1 MTEREPGIK
10 DADFLEKE
18 HREVMTPDQLRKSYV
33 DYMKKIGA
41 SQVPSASLLPEND
54 PSTLFTGSGMQP
66 MVPYLLGEK
75 HPIGNEI
82 TDIQKCLR
90 TVDIEEVGDMSHL
103 TFFEMIG
110 RWEFGANENDYK
122 KKQIDAIWDWQ
133 INELGIDPNRLYIS
147 AFKGSEELNIER
159 DTETIR
165 RWSEKFKS
173 VGIEPIL
180 EEEPYKYGTSRG
192 GRIFLYSEKE
202 NWWSRAGSPLDMPVG
217 EPGGPDSEMF
227 YDLEPDGDSL
237 DHPASDSE
245 RFLEIGNNVFMC
257 YKKEETGFVK
267 MKNPNIDYGGGLE
280 RVATALNGDR
290 DIYNTALFLNAKQKL
305 AELSGK
311 EYTDD
316 VKSFRI
322 ILDHVR
328 AAAFLINDGAEPAN
342 SDAGYVTRRLL
353 RRAIRAGR
361 KIGIQGNFAGE
372 LAGVYIDEATAYEDL
387 IANKKKVMEI
397 INKEEKLF
405 HKTLQQGEIE
415 IEKHLKSKGK
425 VTGADAFY
433 FYETYGFPF
442 ELTEEFLAESGYSI
456 EEKESYDEAARKH
469 AEMSRTASAGKFKG
483 GLADQST
490 ETTALHTAA
499 HLLLAGLRQV
509 LGDHVLQKGSNITAE
524 RLRFDFTHDEKL
536 TPEQLSEVEKFVND
550 AISSKAVVS
559 FSELPKIAAKESGVS
574 GNFWDKYPDMV
585 KVYTI
590 QDAEGKVWSRE
601 VCGGPHVENTEC
613 LGKFRIVKEQSSS
626 AGVRRIKAVIDK

>member
-1 MTEREPGIK
+1 M
-10 DADFLEKE
+10 
-18 HREVMTPDQLRKSYV
+18 VTPDQLRKSYV
-33 DYMKKIGA
+33 EFMKKRGA

-75 HPIGNEI
+75 HPVGNEI

-90 TVDIEEVGDMSHL
+90 TVDIEEVGDRSHL

-110 RWEFGANENDYK
+110 RWEFKANENDYK

-133 INELGIDPNRLYIS
+133 INELGIEPSRLYIS
-147 AFKGSEELNIER
+147 VFKGSEELHIER
-159 DTETIR
+159 DTEAIR
-165 RWSEKFKS
+165 LWSEKFQS
-173 VGIEPIL
+173 VGIKPVI

-192 GRIFLYSEKE
+192 GRIFLYGENE
-202 NWWSRAGSPLDMPVG
+202 NWWSRTGSPLNMPIG

-227 YDLEPDGDSL
+227 YDFEPDGDIM

-257 YKKEETGFVK
+257 YKKEDAGFVK

-280 RVATALNGDR
+280 RVATALSGDR
-290 DIYNTALFLNAKQKL
+290 DIYNTAFFLHAKQKL
-305 AELSGK
+305 EELSGK
-311 EYTDD
+311 EYINDL
-316 VKSFRI
+316 KSFRI

-328 AAAFLINDGAEPAN
+328 AATFLISDGAEPAN

-361 KIGIQGNFAGE
+361 KIGIQESFVGE
-372 LAGVYIDEATAYEDL
+372 LAKVYIDEATAYEDI
-387 IANKKKVMEI
+387 IANRKKVVEI
-397 INKEEKLF
+397 LDKEEKLF
-405 HKTLQQGEIE
+405 RKTLQQGEIE
-415 IEKHLKSKGK
+415 IRKHLKNKGK
-425 VTGADAFY
+425 VTGADSFY
-433 FYETYGFPF
+433 FYETYGFPL
-442 ELTEEFLAESGYSI
+442 ELTEEFLAENGYSI
-456 EEKESYDEAARKH
+456 EEKESYEEAARKH

-483 GLADQST
+483 GLADQSV

-509 LGDHVLQKGSNITAE
+509 LGDHVLQKGSNITAK
-524 RLRFDFTHDEKL
+524 RLRFDFNYDNKL
-536 TPEQLSEVEKFVND
+536 TSEQLAEVEKFVND
-550 AISSKAVVS
+550 AIASKAAVS
-559 FSELPKIAAKESGVS
+559 VTKLPKTEAKESGAC
-574 GNFWDKYPDMV
+574 GNFWDKYPDIV

-590 QDAEGKVWSRE
+590 KDAGGKVWSRE
-601 VCGGPHVENTEC
+601 VCGGPHVKNTES

>member
-1 MTEREPGIK
+1 MGENITKKEPRIN
-10 DADFLEKE
+10 DVCFLGKE
-18 HREVMTPDQLRKSYV
+18 HRKIMTPDQLRKSYIG
-33 DYMKKIGA
+33 YMERIGA
-41 SQVPSASLLPEND
+41 REVPSASLLPEND

-110 RWEFGANENDYK
+110 RWEFRANENDYK

-165 RWSEKFKS
+165 IWSEKFKS
-173 VGIEPIL
+173 VGIEPIV

-202 NWWSRAGSPLDMPVG
+202 NWWSRTGSPLDMPVG

-227 YDLEPDGDSL
+227 YDLEPAGDSF

-257 YKKEETGFVK
+257 YKKENTGFVK

-305 AELSGK
+305 VELSGK

-316 VKSFRI
+316 LKSFRI

-328 AAAFLINDGAEPAN
+328 AATFLINDGAEPAN

-361 KIGIQGNFAGE
+361 KIGIQGNFLE
-372 LAGVYIDEATAYEDL
+372 KLAEVYIDEATAYEDL
-387 IANKKKVMEI
+387 VVNKKKIIEI
-397 INKEEKLF
+397 INREEKLF
-405 HKTLQQGEIE
+405 RKTLQQGEIE
-415 IEKHLKSKGK
+415 IQKHIKSEGK

-433 FYETYGFPF
+433 FYETYGFPL
-442 ELTEEFLAESGYSI
+442 ELTEEFLAENGYSI
-456 EEKESYDEAARKH
+456 EEKELYAEAERKH
-469 AEMSRTASAGKFKG
+469 AEMSRTASAG
-483 GLADQST
+483 
-490 ETTALHTAA
+490 
-499 HLLLAGLRQV
+499 
-509 LGDHVLQKGSNITAE
+509 N
-524 RLRFDFTHDEKL
+524 
-536 TPEQLSEVEKFVND
+536 
-550 AISSKAVVS
+550 
-559 FSELPKIAAKESGVS
+559 GV
-574 GNFWDKYPDMV
+574 DR
-585 KVYTI
+585 
-590 QDAEGKVWSRE
+590 A
-601 VCGGPHVENTEC
+601 
-613 LGKFRIVKEQSSS
+613 
-626 AGVRRIKAVIDK
+626 

>member
-1 MTEREPGIK
+1 
-10 DADFLEKE
+10 
-18 HREVMTPDQLRKSYV
+18 MTPDQLRKSFV
-33 DYMKKIGA
+33 GYMKRIGA
-41 SQVPSASLLPEND
+41 SQVPSARLLPEND

-82 TDIQKCLR
+82 TNIQKCLR

-159 DTETIR
+159 DNETIR
-165 RWSEKFKS
+165 LWSEKFES
-173 VGIEPIL
+173 VGIDPVV

-192 GRIFLYSEKE
+192 GRIFLYGEKE

-217 EPGGPDSEMF
+217 EPGGPDNEMF

-257 YKKEETGFVK
+257 YKKGDKGFVK

-280 RVATALNGDR
+280 RVATALSGDR
-290 DIYNTALFLNAKQKL
+290 DIYNTALFQNAKQKL
-305 AELSGK
+305 VELSGK

-316 VKSFRI
+316 LKSFRI

-328 AAAFLINDGAEPAN
+328 AAIFLINDGAEPAN

-353 RRAIRAGR
+353 RRAIRAGE
-361 KIGIQGNFAGE
+361 KIGIQGSFAGE
-372 LAGVYIDEATAYEDL
+372 LAEVYINEATAYKDL
-387 IANKKKVMEI
+387 IANKNKVMEI

-415 IEKHLKSKGK
+415 IQKHLKNKGK
-425 VTGADAFY
+425 VTGEDAFY
-433 FYETYGFPF
+433 FYETYGFPL
-442 ELTEEFLAESGYSI
+442 ELTEEFLAEGGYSI
-456 EEKESYDEAARKH
+456 EEKESYAEAAMKH

-483 GLADQST
+483 GLADQSA

-524 RLRFDFTHDEKL
+524 RLRFDFNHDEKL

-550 AISSKAVVS
+550 AIASKATVS
-559 FSELPKIAAKESGVS
+559 FSELPKTEAKESGVS
-574 GNFWDKYPDMV
+574 GNFWDKYPDIV

-590 QDAEGKVWSRE
+590 QDADGKVWSRE
-601 VCGGPHVENTEC
+601 VCGGPHVENTAC
-613 LGKFRIVKEQSSS
+613 LGKFKIVKEQSSS
-626 AGVRRIKAVIDK
+626 AGVRRIKAVIVR